1 MVNQNLTGKIIE
13 RAIYLHRQLGPGLL
27 ENAYKQC
34 LLYELTKSGLQV
46 NSEVAMPLV
55 YQDVKLECGYRLDL
69 VVEKQIVLELKS
81 VETLNDVHLAQLLTY
96 MKLGKFELGLLM
108 NFNVRVLKDGIR
120 RVILSQ

>member
-1 MVNQNLTGKIIE
+1 
-13 RAIYLHRQLGPGLL
+13 
-27 ENAYKQC
+27 
-34 LLYELTKSGLQV
+34 
-46 NSEVAMPLV
+46 MPLV